1 MPLSRS
7 TTAPS
12 STTGIFASFTGK
24 INALDAPKILPNTN
38 LSNAFYNSKI
48 VTINFGNI
56 GLWDTMNVTSMFCT
70 FGNTNFNQNIGLW
83 NTSLV
88 KNMGA
93 MFQNNPFFNQN
104 ISGWNTSLVT
114 NMYYMFF
121 NNTNFNQNI
130 GSWTTSLV
138 TDMSYMLSG
147 TGKFNQNIGGWNTSS
162 VKDMGR
168 MFQNNPVFNQNIGTW
183 NTSLVTDMS
192 YMLSGTGNFNQN
204 IGGWNTSS
212 VKDMGRMFQNNP
224 MFYNA
229 TLFNNGAQSGVLDPI
244 NNAFYW
250 NTGNVTS
257 MSSMFNGAIA
267 FNQHIGTFDTRKVT
281 SVNALD
287 MFTGAIAFLDPDGI
301 KNPVNNPQTILTDGT
316 RLTYAQL
323 SDPVGIYKYTLT
335 ELAVYV
341 PSVPVVTPPV
351 VTPVPVVKPS
361 SPSITAVNARDGKAM
376 VTFTGGVATDLALEN
391 HYYSIDGGASYVG
404 CAPVKKTSGQTLAH
418 GFVNGVVS
426 TIRMIVKDVSGN
438 ASEPSNVWSGVKCIG
453 KPGAP
458 QNVDISLNNSTATI
472 NFTAG
477 SENGEA
483 ASKYYYSLNGGLP
496 MDPSRNASPIT
507 ITLPYG
513 VASTIKIQGENTEGR
528 GEWSS
533 SKTVTAV
540 PPASPVGAMVIDSL
554 STYTDSTKAR
564 TMTTTI
570 RFTDASG
577 TIPGIIKSYK
587 YKNISAS
594 PPEDWKIKT
603 TIQDPAG
610 TGPTQRIMT
619 IINELKISTNN
630 TIIIMCE
637 MYASGVI
644 TTSLPSIGYTVFPVK
659 ASTKSGS
666 VVNGYISGGTITILD
681 TYGNVIGGPVT
692 TNSVGEYT
700 ISGENLPEYYIVRCV
715 GGTNLATNQASDTE
729 LRAVVVNTDGNAEI
743 TDATVIITP
752 LTTIVTKLVES
763 QISSGAVIDVTGAIT
778 KVATALDIPINQ
790 VSQDY
795 LASSNVTVASASVKM
810 ATITAS
816 ISSATGLSTG
826 DVMSSISELINNT
839 TGKLVIDQSTVN
851 TIVTTT
857 TTNLGVNT
865 PVPESVLTTLSSLVV
880 AVSDAMNVTG
890 ISLTTLYKTEVG
902 AKTLAS
908 GITSSSGDIT
918 GQLAGAVSS
927 ATIGTIT
934 LPIISGNIC
943 FKKGTKIVTDQ
954 GIIEIEKMTKKNSI
968 RGKEVVL
975 ISKTKNIDDYLIK
988 IEKGGLYENVP
999 NADTYVTGEHKIYY
1013 NREMIRAKK
1022 LVNGKTITK
1031 ADSLNDT
1038 VYNVLLEGEEVG
1050 KMIANGL
1057 ISETLNPK
1065 GEMVKLL
1072 CYVEK
1077 LGMKEREEVIE
1088 EVNIN
1093 LKKEHEGRRKKV

>member
-1 MPLSRS
+1 MNSPP
-7 TTAPS
+7 TIT
-12 STTGIFASFTGK
+12 
-24 INALDAPKILPNTN
+24 NTN
-38 LSNAFYNSKI
+38 KSLHTNTANLTKFDTSCNG
-48 VTINFGNI
+48 TIDASDV
-56 GLWDTMNVTSMFCT
+56 DTGT
-70 FGNTNFNQNIGLW
+70 ILIYD
-83 NTSLV
+83 
-88 KNMGA
+88 
-93 MFQNNPFFNQN
+93 
-104 ISGWNTSLVT
+104 ISGSKTRT
-114 NMYYMFF
+114 Y
-121 NNTNFNQNI
+121 
-130 GSWTTSLV
+130 
-138 TDMSYMLSG
+138 G
-147 TGKFNQNIGGWNTSS
+147 TLT
-162 VKDMGR
+162 
-168 MFQNNPVFNQNIGTW
+168 
-183 NTSLVTDMS
+183 
-192 YMLSGTGNFNQN
+192 
-204 IGGWNTSS
+204 
-212 VKDMGRMFQNNP
+212 
-224 MFYNA
+224 
-229 TLFNNGAQSGVLDPI
+229 
-244 NNAFYW
+244 
-250 NTGNVTS
+250 
-257 MSSMFNGAIA
+257 
-267 FNQHIGTFDTRKVT
+267 
-281 SVNALD
+281 
-287 MFTGAIAFLDPDGI
+287 
-301 KNPVNNPQTILTDGT
+301 LTDTSGNW
-316 RLTYAQL
+316 RYDL
-323 SDPVGIYKYTLT
+323 SSNSAAYKALGNDVSVDDVFIINVSDSIITVSQTLT
-335 ELAVYV
+335 ITVTGTNSP
-341 PSVPVVTPPV
+341 PSP
-351 VTPVPVVKPS
+351 
-361 SPSITAVNARDGKAM
+361 PSITGVNARDGEAM
-376 VTFTGGVATDLALEN
+376 VTFTGGIVTDLALEN
-391 HYYSIDGGASYVG
+391 HYYSINGGAYVG
-404 CAPVKKTSGQTLAH
+404 CAPVIKTSGQTLAK
-418 GFVNGVVS
+418 GFQNGEVS

-438 ASEPSNVWSGVKCIG
+438 ESVPSNVWPGVKCIG

-458 QNVDISLNNSTATI
+458 QILDISLNNSTATI

-483 ASKYYYSLNGGLP
+483 VTKYYYSLNGGAAQ
-496 MDPSRNASPIT
+496 DASRNASPIT
-507 ITLPYG
+507 ITVPYG
-513 VASTIKIQGENTEGR
+513 ASTIKIQGENTGGR
-528 GEWSS
+528 SEWSS
-533 SKTVTAV
+533 PMTVTAV
-540 PPASPVGAMVIDSL
+540 APASSAGAMEITSIS
-554 STYTDSTKAR
+554 STSVRSSVTAK
-564 TMTTTI
+564 I
-570 RFTDASG
+570 KFTDASG
-577 TIPGIIKSYK
+577 TITGITKTYQW
-587 YKNISAS
+587 YNSAS
-594 PPEDWKIKT
+594 ATPSWT
-603 TIQDPAG
+603 LATATQDPSG
-610 TGPTQRIMT
+610 IGITKKMITLTTGLIV
-619 IINELKISTNN
+619 NKIN
-630 TIIIMCE
+630 TIKVRCIQKVT
-637 MYASGVI
+637 ATGVI
-644 TTSLPSIGYTVFPVK
+644 TSTSPDSIAIPITP
-659 ASTKSGS
+659 ASTGTATG
-666 VVNGYISGGTITILD
+666 VVANGYISGGTITILD

-729 LRAVVVNTDGNAEI
+729 LRAVVVNTGGNAEI
-743 TDATVIITP
+743 TDTTVIITP

-763 QISSGAVIDVTGAIT
+763 QISSGAGIDVTSAIT

-880 AVSDAMNVTG
+880 AVSDAMNAPG
-890 ISLTTLYKTEVG
+890 LSLTTLYKTEVG

-934 LPIISGNIC
+934 FPIISGNIC

-954 GIIEIEKMTKKNSI
+954 GIIEIEKLTKMNSI
-968 RGKEVVL
+968 RGKEVKLV
-975 ISKTKNIDDYLIK
+975 SKTKNIDDYLIK

-1013 NREMIRAKK
+1013 NRGMIKAKNM
-1022 LVNGKTITK
+1022 VNGKTITK

-1093 LKKEHEGRRKKV
+1093 LKKEHEGRNKV